1 MKIFAC
7 LLILLGATTL
17 PAQTL
22 YKWVDAQGK
31 ISYSDQPP
39 PPNQSLKDLSHTVN
53 LLGAGE
59 AQAETL
65 SFETQQLA
73 KRSPV
78 LIYTSKGC
86 GPCDQGRQLL
96 KAKNIPFAEKTVDN
110 NNDLKALAAQFNSQ
124 SLPVLTVGTHN
135 INGFGAT
142 QWNDALSAAGYNESS
157 ALPKT
162 YVNGAASP
170 LTPIAPLTP
179 KPKAVAEETLT
190 PLQLRGRVVTPNT
203 TGTEPAIKF

>member
-1 MKIFAC
+1 MKTIAC
-7 LLILLGATTL
+7 LFILLATTAL

-39 PPNQSLKDLSHTVN
+39 PPNQSLRDLSNTVN

-96 KAKNIPFAEKTVDN
+96 KAKNIPFTEKTVDN
-110 NNDLKALAAQFNSQ
+110 NNDLKVLAAQFNAQ
-124 SLPVLTVGTHN
+124 SLPVLTVGTSS
-135 INGFGAT
+135 INGFGAA
-142 QWNDALSAAGYNESS
+142 QWNDALTAAGYSESS

-170 LTPIAPLTP
+170 LTPTAPLTP
-179 KPKAVAEETLT
+179 KPKASVEETLT
-190 PLQLRGRVVTPNT
+190 PLQLRGRVVTPST
-203 TGTEPAIKF
+203 PGTAPAIKF